1 MTDWNPAEMIGS
13 HPRPLAYSV
22 YDYLIMDK
30 TWRNARGSIGYN
42 NPKST
47 KLMVN
52 LLGHAFVDVRASF
65 NNLMPSSLPNKLFE
79 KLINFYLEK
88 LKNNPHMHDKVE
100 FEVLFT
106 CLDFSFDEKMSILK
120 ENNFTSDEI
129 STFKKHLF

>member
-1 MTDWNPAEMIGS
+1 MYLSIFLHLTRNPNLFGKTTIFSDMTDWNPAEMIGS

-79 KLINFYLEK
+79 
-88 LKNNPHMHDKVE
+88 
-100 FEVLFT
+100 
-106 CLDFSFDEKMSILK
+106 
-120 ENNFTSDEI
+120 
-129 STFKKHLF
+129 